1 MDLVLTT
8 LDQLERRY
16 LTTKTKHLFHSGDF
30 NIRQRTWHYTLFYEQ
45 IPNNKIPSF
54 RHPLICYDKCTKL
67 VTYWVQRI
75 EETGEADE

>member
-1 MDLVLTT
+1 YESFIINFKRVRLCI
-8 LDQLERRY
+8 E
-16 LTTKTKHLFHSGDF
+16 LF
-30 NIRQRTWHYTLFYEQ
+30 FYEQ

-54 RHPLICYDKCTKL
+54 RNPLICYDKCTKL